1 MLPVLVT
8 VIVAVAGWPAGSTV
22 PGEFGSPLLVTAGG
36 VNEIVPVNGSL
47 RCAPSTGAEITTD
60 TVHRP
65 GAGVRWKNCMVRARA
80 DRVVGGRLQVEATRR
95 RARRAFPSST

>member
-1 MLPVLVT
+1 M
-8 VIVAVAGWPAGSTV
+8 

-47 RCAPSTGAEITTD
+47 RCAPSTGAKVTSD

-65 GAGVRWKNCMVRARA
+65 GCGVRSKNCMVGPGPTASLAVDCRSS
-80 DRVVGGRLQVEATRR
+80 GSSKGATRT
-95 RARRAFPSST
+95 PSST